1 MSIVWLVE
9 ESLPTFTHMVSTP
22 TTFAQYKH
30 MSQVKYLSKQWI
42 RQHCL
47 HCLLILYFL
56 LFSLVASL
64 SIWMSP
70 KRMGSMP
77 LPFIDALFSSVS
89 AFTETGL
96 TNVEMHTLSILDQ
109 VTLLLLMAFG
119 SQVFTSFMSLL
130 IQRLYPYT
138 RYYDEASNGIHYD
151 LHSKSKLGRSASM
164 PTLPTSISSFKL
176 LGHKAL
182 SQITHQTQPRSN
194 IAIHIR
200 EVNLPKHEREK
211 VHQDIQNDAH
221 KILTYIVLCYY
232 IACIV
237 LGSLACQICIVLSPH
252 TTKVL
257 QTNDVNSLFFSIFS
271 TISSFGNC
279 GFMLLDENLVP
290 LRRSSL
296 FLISLNVLML
306 LGNTMYAPTLHFI
319 IWILY
324 KRSTGKGKKIYGY
337 LLKRPKHFAHLF
349 PSKEN
354 TSLVTTVVLINSLQ
368 VICILAFDWNS
379 KVFQGI
385 GPGYRVVDA
394 LFQSI
399 TTRSAG
405 MNVMD
410 LALLSAPTLFIILI
424 MM

>member
-1 MSIVWLVE
+1 MYQ
-9 ESLPTFTHMVSTP
+9 F
-22 TTFAQYKH
+22 
-30 MSQVKYLSKQWI
+30 KYLYKKLI
-42 RQHCL
+42 RHHCL

-70 KRMGSMP
+70 KRAGSMP
-77 LPFIDALFSSVS
+77 LPFIDALFTSVS
-89 AFTETGL
+89 AFTNTGL

-109 VTLLLLMAFG
+109 VSLLLLMAFG
-119 SQVFTSFMSLL
+119 SQVFTSFMSLFMR
-130 IQRLYPYT
+130 RLCPYM
-138 RYYDEASNGIHYD
+138 RYYDETSNGIHFD
-151 LHSKSKLGRSASM
+151 LHLKSKLGRSASM
-164 PTLPTSISSFKL
+164 PTLTASISYFKL
-176 LGHKAL
+176 LDQKASSQTTHK
-182 SQITHQTQPRSN
+182 TQPRSD
-194 IAIHIR
+194 IAISIH
-200 EVNLPKHEREK
+200 EVNLPKHVRQK

-221 KILTYIVLCYY
+221 KVLTYIVLCYY

-237 LGSLACQICIVLSPH
+237 IGSLACQICIILSPQ
-252 TTKVL
+252 TTRVL
-257 QTNDVNSLFFSIFS
+257 QTHDVNSFFFSIFS
-271 TISSFGNC
+271 TISSFGNG
-279 GFMLLDENLVP
+279 GFMLLDENVVP

-324 KRSTGKGKKIYGY
+324 KRSTGKVKKIYGY

-354 TSLVTTVVLINSLQ
+354 TSVVTSVVLINGLQ
-368 VICILAFDWNS
+368 LICILVIDWNS
-379 KVFQGI
+379 KVFHGI
-385 GPGYRVVDA
+385 GLGHRMVDA

-410 LALLSAPTLFIILI
+410 LAFLSAPTLFIILI